1 MSYLEPPPHPAP
13 VVVFK
18 DVGGLV
24 ADYKDRTEQ
33 YRAQNREVRLHEC
46 RSACTLALSLPNVC
60 VYQDS
65 QLKFHQAYNAST
77 KEVDYGISAELFR
90 AYPPAIQARLQTLTR
105 TYKVLRGSELIALG
119 VRDCNRAPT
128 IMVARAEPTQTQTSG
143 SLSQTLGSLGSLFGA
158 QPPTVPSPRPAP
170 VAAPSFP
177 EALPPISAPAITIPM
192 PPRRPIMLAR
202 AEPQAI
208 VAPPLA
214 PYLFPI
220 QRPIAGSAPI
230 LQPRFVS
237 LSVLLRGQ

>member
-24 ADYKDRTEQ
+24 SDYKDRTEQ

-65 QLKFHQAYNAST
+65 QLKFHQAYNANT

-128 IMVARAEPTQTQTSG
+128 IMVARAEPPPTQAS
-143 SLSQTLGSLGSLFGA
+143 GSLGSLFGA
-158 QPPTVPSPRPAP
+158 QPPTPPGPHPAP

-177 EALPPISAPAITIPM
+177 AALPPISTPAITIPM

-202 AEPQAI
+202 AELPAI
-208 VAPPLA
+208 VPPPLA

-220 QRPIAGSAPI
+220 QRPIAGSAAI